1 MRFKNYL
8 IAFFIIG
15 ILGTLGHFLYGW
27 TNENTIIGYFF
38 PINESTWEH
47 LKLLFFPTI
56 IYSIF
61 EKITLK
67 NNIQNYTSSVVF
79 SSIIG
84 MISIVVLFYTYKG
97 VLGYNVDFINI
108 SIYYLS
114 LIIMLI
120 FKNKIIN
127 KEIFSS
133 QYLNYI
139 ALFLAFIITLLFVFF
154 TYNPPSINLF
164 VSPI

>member
-8 IAFFIIG
+8 VAFFVIG
-15 ILGTLGHFLYGW
+15 ILGTIGHFLYEW
-27 TNENTIIGYFF
+27 TNQNTIIGYFF

-56 IYSIF
+56 IYSVF
-61 EKITLK
+61 EKVVLK
-67 NNIQNYTSSVVF
+67 KYISNYTSSVVI

-84 MISIVVLFYTYKG
+84 MISIVMLFYTYQG

-108 SIYYLS
+108 SIYYIA
-114 LIIMLI
+114 LIIMLF

-127 KEIFSS
+127 KEILSS
-133 QYLNYI
+133 QKLNFLS
-139 ALFLAFIITLLFVFF
+139 LFFGFVVTMLFIFF
-154 TYNPPSINLF
+154 TYNPPRINLF